1 MGSEDL
7 ERMAFDAEDAGADVY
22 IQRYGDTDVIQL
34 IEING
39 EEVENPEWEEEL
51 REDSDGWRG
60 VAEGLW
66 RQ

>member
-39 EEVENPEWEEEL
+39 EEVENPEWEEEMF
-51 REDSDGWRG
+51 DMADGWRG